1 MKNAIRL
8 TLASTTILWLGTSLS
23 AADPRPG
30 SHCVELSPDAEEL
43 VSLVA
48 NELLQ
53 GTSAYLVAYLERPD
67 DPISG
72 RPTSGPNTKGVFL
85 FKTPSGSLLVRM
97 VDLPPGLGWAGPF

>member
-8 TLASTTILWLGTSLS
+8 TLTTISILWLGTSLP
-23 AADPRPG
+23 AADTKQG
-30 SHCVELSPDAEEL
+30 SHCVELSPDANEL
-43 VSLVA
+43 VSLIA
-48 NELLQ
+48 NELLL